1 MSIISY
7 PFANRMEHALAQIPW
22 DLVVIDEAHKLR
34 NAHRSSNKIG
44 NSLKRSLIGKKKLL
58 LTATPLQN
66 TLMELYGLSTIIDEH
81 L

>member
-1 MSIISY
+1 MQIEWS
-7 PFANRMEHALAQIPW
+7 MLWHKIPW

-66 TLMELYGLSTIIDEH
+66 H
-81 L
+81 LNGALWFKYDYR